1 MGSLLSGRI
10 LRHVMGVESNVDDE
24 ALISV
29 WVDMVMAA
37 IG

>member
-1 MGSLLSGRI
+1 LLSGR
-10 LRHVMGVESNVDDE
+10 LLKHVMGVEPAVDDE
-24 ALISV
+24 TAIPL